1 MSRAI
6 GFWLAV
12 LLIFSGGVLA
22 WFAKQQLRER
32 SGAVEVVETPPPPEF
47 SGPKLTEFE
56 LVDQNGV
63 PMNSH
68 ELDGH
73 VWAGSFFFA
82 KCPSTCY
89 NQNIKLQQLNAQF
102 ADRGLKLVSITCDP
116 ANDSPAALA
125 EYASRFNA
133 DAANWRFLTT
143 RGDDIEYLQRI
154 GNDFF
159 QLMVGPET
167 HSDRVVVFD
176 REGQS
181 RGAFSVLRPDQFL
194 QCQKLL
200 EELLSEDSPS

>member
-1 MSRAI
+1 MSRAV

-12 LLIFSGGVLA
+12 LLIFSGGILA
-22 WFAKQQLRER
+22 WFAKQQVREEY
-32 SGAVEVVETPPPPEF
+32 GAVQVPDRAKPPER

-63 PMNSH
+63 TMNSR
-68 ELDGH
+68 ELEGH

-89 NQNIKLQQLNAQF
+89 NQNIKLQQLSAQF

-133 DAANWRFLTT
+133 DASNWRFLTT
-143 RGDDIEYLQRI
+143 STDDIEYLQRI

-167 HSDRVVVFD
+167 HSDRVIVFD
-176 REGQS
+176 RQGQQ
-181 RGAFSVLRPDQFL
+181 RGAFSMLRPDQFL
-194 QCQKLL
+194 NCQKLI
-200 EELLSEDSPS
+200 EQLLSEDDAA